1 MVYSCG
7 MKIGEL
13 AKKTKVRVDTVRYYE
28 KRQLLSQ
35 PKRSS
40 SGYRTYTEQDV
51 KRLLFIVQAK
61 TLGFTLEEIK
71 LLLSLQL
78 GQIDCAEVRKIAERK
93 STEIASRIENLSRIK
108 QVLDELAEKCGQSEG
123 QDECPILKS
132 LADDHA

>member
-1 MVYSCG
+1 

-13 AKKTKVRVDTVRYYE
+13 AKKTKVCVDTVRYYE
-28 KRQLLSQ
+28 KRQLLLQ
-35 PKRSS
+35 PKRTS

-78 GQIDCAEVRKIAERK
+78 GQIDCAEVRKIA
-93 STEIASRIENLSRIK
+93 
-108 QVLDELAEKCGQSEG
+108 
-123 QDECPILKS
+123 
-132 LADDHA
+132 